1 MTPHSYAISLENT
14 ADMLAE
20 ALWERWEE
28 CLNNQLVFAP
38 MDRHTRKSLLRT
50 RATIDMI
57 LEGDIRS
64 PMDMA
69 AEVEGRV
76 SE

>member
-1 MTPHSYAISLENT
+1 MTPHGYAMSLENA

-20 ALWERWEE
+20 ALWNDRG
-28 CLNNQLVFAP
+28 P
-38 MDRHTRKSLLRT
+38 MGPAFDLTADTRKAIRRT
-50 RATIDMI
+50 QEMLSMI

-64 PMDMA
+64 PQDMA

-76 SE
+76 SG

>member
-1 MTPHSYAISLENT
+1 MTPHSHALTMENQ

-20 ALWERWEE
+20 YLRKHGVTT
-28 CLNNQLVFAP
+28 LRG
-38 MDRHTRKSLLRT
+38 DTRKSLLRT

-64 PMDMA
+64 PQDMA
-69 AEVEGRV
+69 AEVEGRA
-76 SE
+76 S

>member
-1 MTPHSYAISLENT
+1 MTPSSYAMSLENT

-20 ALWERWEE
+20 ALWQRYGS
-28 CLNNQLVFAP
+28 AP
-38 MDRHTRKSLLRT
+38 RRGVYLLSDTRKSLLRT

-64 PMDMA
+64 PQDMA
-69 AEVEGRV
+69 AEVEGRA
-76 SE
+76 S

>member
-1 MTPHSYAISLENT
+1 MTPHSYAMSLENT

-20 ALWERWEE
+20 ALF
-28 CLNNQLVFAP
+28 QKMTP
-38 MDRHTRKSLLRT
+38 MAWVDKDLRKSLLRT

-64 PMDMA
+64 PQDMA
-69 AEVEGRV
+69 AEAEGRV
-76 SE
+76 SG